1 MEVKTEEISKDD
13 PPTPMSLPFKP
24 AELPKRPTIP
34 HLPLEK
40 AKKYIQESGGSAP
53 KSSGKPVQSETSLK
67 DSSDWSI
74 DKSPWGFDPNSIMKE
89 TSPIL
94 KNTKSD
100 QNSTELINEIEAF
113 LHDIKKQTTESKS
126 LSSGSYRDK
135 LNQFRKDLEIKR
147 QENKYKK
154 AEKPGE
160 SRLLKHLEKNIKED
174 FKELHQAISQIS
186 AKDVVSVRGITNP
199 NPSIEMIG
207 IIFLLI
213 FNQQIPRFH
222 PWEAFVPFIAQPGLV
237 IQRLR
242 ALPLAIDNKEIGDDM
257 MYQVKKLVKEIDPNE
272 LAEYNSAQ
280 LLYQVL
286 VEISKFCRVSVS
298 DSSIPLSLN
307 TAKDVSKP
315 APKNPF
321 KEKPKPLQIQSKP
334 QSKPTSPAQP
344 LSPKEILD
352 SENPDLIKKLIQEE
366 QQAVV
371 KLRGAQKKAYWD
383 EKRFTKSEII
393 LEEKLQEER
402 EFQYD
407 KAMKDHY
414 EKLDRENEF
423 KMQKETKEFQD
434 EEFIDNRMI
443 KNFKKEEAKMELLD
457 DIQREE
463 ERINWNYEKQKKEKE
478 KKIKELRE
486 VAEKVKEERKSKID
500 SAKIKRKEEKKK
512 RKENEIFELKYLYMK
527 TIQEK
532 EQISKELE
540 LYNKQNRTS
549 LV

>member
-1 MEVKTEEISKDD
+1 
-13 PPTPMSLPFKP
+13 
-24 AELPKRPTIP
+24 
-34 HLPLEK
+34 
-40 AKKYIQESGGSAP
+40 
-53 KSSGKPVQSETSLK
+53 
-67 DSSDWSI
+67 
-74 DKSPWGFDPNSIMKE
+74 MKE

-154 AEKPGE
+154 PEKPGE
-160 SRLLKHLEKNIKED
+160 SRLLKHLEQNIKED
-174 FKELHQAISQIS
+174 FKELHQAVSQIS
-186 AKDVVSVRGITNP
+186 TKDIVSVRGITNP
-199 NPSIEMIG
+199 NSSIEMIG

-242 ALPLAIDNKEIGDDM
+242 ALPLAIDNKEISDDT
-257 MYQVKKLVKEIDPNE
+257 MYQVKKLVKEIDKKD
-272 LAEYNSAQ
+272 LSEYISAQ
-280 LLYQVL
+280 LLHQIL
-286 VEISKFCRVSVS
+286 IEISKLCKVSES
-298 DSSIPLSLN
+298 DSSIPLSSI
-307 TAKDVSKP
+307 ASKDISKP
-315 APKNPF
+315 TPKSQF
-321 KEKPKPLQIQSKP
+321 KERPKPLQINSKPRP
-334 QSKPTSPAQP
+334 QSKPVSPAQP
-344 LSPKEILD
+344 LSPKDILD

-366 QQAVV
+366 QQTVV
-371 KLRGAQKKAYWD
+371 KLKGAQKKAYWD
-383 EKRFTKSEII
+383 EKRLTKSEIV

-423 KMQKETKEFQD
+423 KIQKETKEFQD
-434 EEFIDNRMI
+434 EEFLDNRMI
-443 KNFKKEEAKMELLD
+443 KSFKKEEEKMEMLD

-463 ERINWNYEKQKKEKE
+463 ERIN
-478 KKIKELRE
+478 
-486 VAEKVKEERKSKID
+486 
-500 SAKIKRKEEKKK
+500 
-512 RKENEIFELKYLYMK
+512 
-527 TIQEK
+527 
-532 EQISKELE
+532 
-540 LYNKQNRTS
+540 
-549 LV
+549 